1 MLALIEAFMKIALRR
16 LGPEDLPDS
25 PLLLALAAAAYVG
38 LQAVAAVPVFG
49 SFSAAVVRSVVADTV
64 LLAGCAW
71 LLLRALGFPARYR
84 QTLTALFGTGAL
96 LTVFVLPAYLWAR
109 ATGSAEGAGFLPSLA
124 ILVVLVWSVA
134 ANGHILARALSTGF
148 PLGVALALCY
158 LLLNFVL
165 VSQLGQPA

>member
-25 PLLLALAAAAYVG
+25 PLLLALAAVAYVG

-49 SFSAAVVRSVVADTV
+49 GFSVAVVRNVAADTL

-71 LLLRALGFPARYR
+71 LLLAALGLRPRYR

-109 ATGSAEGAGFLPSLA
+109 AGGGAEGAGFLPSLA
-124 ILVVLVWSVA
+124 ILFVLVWSVA

-158 LLLNFVL
+158 LLLNFIL